1 MTHRLDTVRR
11 MWQLLEPVHATLYY
25 APEAFEEAAALGYA
39 TDERWPSY
47 FAYRA
52 APLGPVGPALV
63 TSLFYSLSPDMV
75 ERHTAPAWRVAAPER
90 VLAARGVA
98 VDRALRR
105 LLGDHIG
112 SPELREAAGLARR
125 AAGAA
130 SVAGRPMAAANAAL
144 PWPEEPHEV
153 LWHAATLLREHRGDG
168 HVAALQA
175 HHLGPVEALVSHAAV
190 GAAPQELFRSR
201 QWSGADWDAARSRLA
216 DRGLVHADGRA
227 TDEGLR
233 VRTSVEKLTDQLA
246 AAPWDA
252 LAPDE
257 LARLADLLMP
267 PVLTLV
273 GSGLLPAQSTL
284 GIGMTYDY
292 A

>member
-1 MTHRLDTVRR
+1 M
-11 MWQLLEPVHATLYY
+11 
-25 APEAFEEAAALGYA
+25 
-39 TDERWPSY
+39 
-47 FAYRA
+47 
-52 APLGPVGPALV
+52 
-63 TSLFYSLSPDMV
+63 TSLFYSLSPDVV

-105 LLGDHIG
+105 LLGDHCG
-112 SPELREAAGLARR
+112 SPELREAAELARR
-125 AAGAA
+125 AAEAAGVAGPAHGRRQRRAALAHGAA
-130 SVAGRPMAAANAAL
+130 RGALARGHRPARAPRRRPRRRPPGPPSRARRVPGLA
-144 PWPEEPHEV
+144 
-153 LWHAATLLREHRGDG
+153 RG
-168 HVAALQA
+168 
-175 HHLGPVEALVSHAAV
+175 AV
-190 GAAPQELFRSR
+190 GAAPPELFCGR
-201 QWSGADWDAARSRLA
+201 QWSDTDWAAARARLA
-216 DRGLVHADGRA
+216 DRGLVRADGRA

-233 VRTSVEKLTDQLA
+233 VRASVEKLTDQLA

-257 LARLADLLMP
+257 LTRLSDLLTP

-273 GSGLLPAQSTL
+273 GSGLLPARSTL

>member
-39 TDERWPSY
+39 IDERWPSY

-125 AAGAA
+125 AAEAA

-153 LWHAATLLREHRGDG
+153 LWHAATLLREDRGDG

-201 QWSGADWDAARSRLA
+201 QWSGADWDAARARLA

-252 LAPDE
+252 LVPDE